1 MLDPR
6 ARRLLILGGTAEAAA
21 LAAAAIERFGDRL
34 EVISSFAGRVDG
46 IRPPPGRIR
55 IGGFGG
61 PQGLAHYLKSEAI
74 DLVVDATH
82 PFAREIS
89 LNVRLAAEQTGG
101 RRLVLWRPPWPR
113 HPLDRWIEVD
123 GIDGAARAL
132 RHLGRRV
139 WLTVGAGELQ
149 PFADLDDRW
158 FLVRLVE
165 ARGALPLADHTLIE
179 GRGPFPLEAERA
191 LIRQHR
197 IDVLVTKASGGAA
210 TYAKIEAA
218 READL
223 PVVMVRRPLPEP
235 GERVDSIDAA
245 LDWISTYL

>member
-1 MLDPR
+1 MPAL
-6 ARRLLILGGTAEAAA
+6 RLMILGGTAEAAA
-21 LAAAAIERFGDRL
+21 LAAAAIERFGDGL

-61 PQGLAHYLKSEAI
+61 AAGLAHYIKSEAI
-74 DLVVDATH
+74 DLLVDATH

-89 LNVRLAAEQTGG
+89 LNARLAAETTGLK
-101 RRLVLWRPPWPR
+101 RLVLWRPPWPR

-123 GIDGAARAL
+123 GLDGAARAL
-132 RHLGRRV
+132 FHLGRRV

-149 PFADLDDRW
+149 PFAALADRW

-165 ARGALPLADHTLIE
+165 AKGALPLADYTLIE
-179 GRGPFPLEAERA
+179 SRGPFRLEGERA

-210 TYAKIEAA
+210 TYAKLEAA

-223 PVVMVRRPLPEP
+223 PVVMVRRPLPEA
-235 GERVDSIDAA
+235 GERVDTVDAA
-245 LDWISTYL
+245 LDWIATRL